1 MQQNPPANPF
11 DPNLSLILGCLYKLI
26 HIHSYAARNS
36 APEQQAVAS
45 LRTPNEWIWIS
56 LRGEVNGMTDLVQLY
71 LCEMHGKPEEA
82 VVGARA
88 VSLQRFSLGVF
99 ELIDDHSFA
108 FVHCQVVLGNAT
120 APGTR
125 CTKKC
130 SLSDRKNVQL
140 LMMSTGPIILSLGW
154 QEKKRNC
161 SDSCIY
167 TSFSM
172 LGTRGSNRPNS
183 LVPRVLFLRLS
194 RGREVDSID
203 SAVWEIS
210 LPPSPYCKFQML
222 FTFGEGGQ
230 GGQFPVSRTT
240 FFRLPYFCKLQMF
253 YYSFFGEG

>member
-1 MQQNPPANPF
+1 MSSLPTDKTEMQQNPPANPF

-56 LRGEVNGMTDLVQLY
+56 LRGEENGMTDLVQLY

-130 SLSDRKNVQL
+130 SSSDRRKRTVTDDEHRPYHSLTRLAREKAQL
-140 LMMSTGPIILSLGW
+140 L
-154 QEKKRNC
+154 
-161 SDSCIY
+161 
-167 TSFSM
+167 
-172 LGTRGSNRPNS
+172 
-183 LVPRVLFLRLS
+183 
-194 RGREVDSID
+194 
-203 SAVWEIS
+203 
-210 LPPSPYCKFQML
+210 
-222 FTFGEGGQ
+222 
-230 GGQFPVSRTT
+230 
-240 FFRLPYFCKLQMF
+240 
-253 YYSFFGEG
+253 